1 MSRTLAQ
8 KLDFLMDLTQTK
20 NAVLGRALNFDPSY
34 ISRIRSGKRGLPK
47 DQPFMEPACAFFAR
61 AIREDYQM
69 EAAAKE
75 LRLKTP
81 WPKDENDAAHLLLIW
96 LSGRFGTTEEGNQ
109 IGNALA
115 SLTSTAAAGDPD
127 NRYVPEKGSTASV
140 QIFYGNRGK
149 RDAVI
154 TFLEEL
160 AQTGKAHTL
169 LLFSDEDML
178 WLYEDET
185 FIRTW
190 MMLMQRLIR
199 MGTRIRIIHSI
210 GRSAG
215 DMWEAVRSWL
225 PLYASGAVE
234 PWYCPRLRDGI
245 FRRTEF
251 IAQGHSA
258 VFGSSVPG
266 QSEDTI
272 CALIRSREA
281 VETMQQEM
289 EAFLA
294 LCKPLMDIFHPQS
307 KAELKELQDALIH
320 TPGELLTASQSGM
333 NILLKK
339 GIAALVVKE
348 KPPYAAFIIKEPRMI
363 AALEQYLQNLQ

>member
-20 NAVLGRALNFDPSY
+20 NSTLGRALSFDPSY

-47 DQPFMEPACAFFAR
+47 GQPFLEPACAYFSR
-61 AIREDYQM
+61 AIREDYQK

-81 WPKDENDAAHLLLIW
+81 WPQEEKDVAQILLLW
-96 LSGRFGTTEEGNQ
+96 LSGRFGTATEENK
-109 IGNALA
+109 IEHALA
-115 SLTSTAAAGDPD
+115 FLTSTTAAGGLEG
-127 NRYVPEKGSTASV
+127 RYVPEKGSTAPM
-140 QIFYGNRGK
+140 QLFYGNKGK

-160 AQTGKAHTL
+160 AQTRKAHTL
-169 LLFSDEDML
+169 LLFSDEDMV
-178 WLYEDET
+178 WLYEDDV
-185 FIRTW
+185 FLHAW
-190 MMLMQRLIR
+190 MHLMRQLIVA
-199 MGTRIRIIHSI
+199 GTRIRIIHSI
-210 GRSAG
+210 GRNAG
-215 DMWEAVRSWL
+215 DMWEAVRNWM

-258 VFGSSVPG
+258 IFGSSVPG
-266 QSEDTI
+266 QTPDSI
-272 CALIRSREA
+272 NVLIRSREA
-281 VETMQQEM
+281 AESMQQEF
-289 EAFLA
+289 EAFQA
-294 LCKPLMDIFHPQS
+294 LCKPLMDIFHPES
-307 KAELKELQDALIH
+307 ASELKELRDALTN
-320 TPGELLTASQSGM
+320 TPGELLKAKQSGM
-333 NILLKK
+333 DILLKK

-348 KPPYAAFIIKEPRMI
+348 DPPYAAFIIKEPRMV
-363 AALEQYLQNLQ
+363 AALEQYLQNP